1 MDATITG
8 NNNNIIKLV
17 KKNNAHKSGR
27 LNLINVQN
35 RCMAPNE
42 IYLKNNKKFEPKYS
56 LYFYKEKIKDYE
68 EEEEEEKINIK
79 IIYY

>member
-1 MDATITG
+1 
-8 NNNNIIKLV
+8 
-17 KKNNAHKSGR
+17 
-27 LNLINVQN
+27 
-35 RCMAPNE
+35 MAPNE

-68 EEEEEEKINIK
+68 EEEEEKINIK